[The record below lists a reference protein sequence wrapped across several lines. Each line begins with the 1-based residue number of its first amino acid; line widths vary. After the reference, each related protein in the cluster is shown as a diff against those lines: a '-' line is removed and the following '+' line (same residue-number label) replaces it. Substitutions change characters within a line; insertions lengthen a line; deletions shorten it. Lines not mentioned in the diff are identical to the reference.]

1 MSKELLLV
9 IEAVSN
15 EKNIAKDTL
24 FEAMEAALA
33 MATKKKN
40 SLDWD
45 VRVEVDRKTGA
56 YDTFRCWTVVA
67 DDAEIENPEAET
79 TVSEAQKDS
88 PEVQEGEVIAE
99 PIPSIEFG
107 RIAAQIAKQ
116 VIVQKVR
123 EAEREQMVKQ
133 YEKRMGELVN
143 GTVKR
148 VTRDNIFLDLGENAE
163 GLLSRQDALPKEAFH
178 MGDRVRACLME
189 IDRDARGPQLRLS
202 RTSAEMLSELFKLEV
217 PEIAEQLIEVK
228 SVARDP
234 GMRAKIAVKTNDGRI
249 DPVGACV
256 GMRGSRVQSISN
268 ELDGERV
275 DIVLWDD
282 SPAQFVINAMSPAEV
297 VSIVVDEESHTM
309 QVAVKEEQLSQAI
322 GKGGQN
328 VRLATQLTGWQL
340 NVIADTEAE
349 EQQEAEAQK
358 TVQLFMTQMGLEEDI
373 AAALVEVG
381 FSTLEEVAYVPQ
393 EEFMAVGLFEEETVV
408 LLQETAKNALLT
420 KALSGGGLPAE
431 CDLMNVD
438 TMDQDMASKLFEKG
452 IESMETLAEQA
463 VDDLTSFR
471 IDGLDEKRAAELI
484 MAARKP
490 WFE

>member
-15 EKNIAKDTL
+15 EKDIDKDIL
-24 FEAMEAALA
+24 FEAMEDALA

-45 VRVEVDRKTGA
+45 VRVEVDRKTGD

-67 DDAEIENPEAET
+67 DDIEIENAEAE
-79 TVSEAQKDS
+79 VSLSEAQKDS
-88 PEVQEGEVIAE
+88 PEVEVGEVIAE
-99 PIPSIEFG
+99 SIPSVAFG
-107 RIAAQIAKQ
+107 RIAAQTAKQ

-123 EAEREQMVKQ
+123 EAERERMVAQ
-133 YEKRMGELVN
+133 YEKRLGTLVN

-148 VTRDNIFLDLGENAE
+148 VTRDNIFIDLGDNAE
-163 GLLSRQDALPKEAFH
+163 GILPRSEALPKEAFH
-178 MGDRVRACLME
+178 MGDRVRACLMT
-189 IDRDARGPQLRLS
+189 IDRDMRGPQLKLS
-202 RTSAEMLSELFKLEV
+202 RISPEMLSELFKLEV
-217 PEIAEQLIEVK
+217 PEIAEQLIEIK
-228 SVARDP
+228 GAARDP
-234 GMRAKIAVKTNDGRI
+234 GLRAKIAVKTNDGRI

-297 VSIVVDEESHTM
+297 VSIVVDEDKHTM
-309 QVAVKEEQLSQAI
+309 EVAVKEEQLSQAI

-328 VRLATQLTGWQL
+328 VRLATQLTSWQL
-340 NVIADTEAE
+340 NVIADAEAVE
-349 EQQEAEAQK
+349 RQQQEQNKIITLFVEQMNVDQDVAEA
-358 TVQLFMTQMGLEEDI
+358 LIDI
-373 AAALVEVG
+373 G

-393 EEFMAVGLFEEETVV
+393 EEFIAAGVFDEETVA

-420 KALSGGGLPAE
+420 KALSGGGLPQD
-431 CDLMNVD
+431 CDLMDVE
-438 TMDQDMASKLFEKG
+438 TMDQETAEKLFENG
-452 IESMETLAEQA
+452 IHSMETLAEQA
-463 VDDLTSFR
+463 VDDLTIMA
-471 IDGLDEKRAAELI
+471 IDGLDDKRAGELI
-484 MAARKP
+484 MAARQP
-490 WFE
+490 WFN